1 MKTVRRENQSAKW
14 CIVLR
19 KGKEPRELSGAKHS
33 DREIGG
39 PMSGREAVKKARED
53 GVRGLEGGKEEP
65 GELSM
70 LRAGDDQSCSCGW

>member
-1 MKTVRRENQSAKW
+1 
-14 CIVLR
+14 
-19 KGKEPRELSGAKHS
+19 
-33 DREIGG
+33 
-39 PMSGREAVKKARED
+39 MSGREAVKKARED

>member
-1 MKTVRRENQSAKW
+1 MPVVHCSEE
-14 CIVLR
+14 R
-19 KGKEPRELSGAKHS
+19 KRAERAEHS